1 MSLEMILG
9 PEAANAIPGEWPE
22 HPYTLRLPS
31 GSPLGRVVNAQT
43 IRGFLDAGC
52 APSNYVN
59 VFHKGEGLHPARF
72 TADDRVAP
80 ASVQLLLDQGC
91 TIQLRELNRWFPPL
105 SAICASIQAETGYPG
120 YVTAFI
126 TPPSKQGL
134 DYHWD
139 QYLGI
144 VVQLQGTKTWELF
157 NPKVDAPY
165 RDHSMSTNLWQD
177 DWVKQWQ
184 EDGPYQTVE
193 LTPGDI
199 LMLPRGWVHNP
210 HSRNSVE
217 TSVHLTFVLKERVP
231 LWVAERLISS
241 AINDPRFRTVIPP
254 SELGPDRMP
263 ATVEDTRS
271 LMIDY
276 LAGLN
281 VEEMSGALRRAA
293 QQETSHATL

>member
-1 MSLEMILG
+1 MILG
-9 PEAANAIPGEWPE
+9 PELAAAVLGEWPE
-22 HPYTLRLPS
+22 SPRKVRLPNA
-31 GSPLGRVVNAQT
+31 SPIGRAINART

-59 VFHKGEGLHPARF
+59 VFHHGEGLHPARF

-105 SAICASIQAETGYPG
+105 SAICASIQAETGYSG

-126 TPPSKQGL
+126 TPPSAQGL

-144 VVQLQGTKTWELF
+144 VVQLDGAKTWELF
-157 NPKVDAPY
+157 APKVDAPY
-165 RDHSMSTNLWQD
+165 RDHSMSTNLWRD
-177 DWVKQWQ
+177 EWVEQWRQ
-184 EDGPYQTVE
+184 AGPDQTVK
-193 LTPGDI
+193 LAAGDV
-199 LMLPRGWVHNP
+199 LVLPRGWVHNP
-210 HSRNSVE
+210 HSLDATK

-231 LWVAERLISS
+231 LWIAERLIGS
-241 AINDPRFRTVIPP
+241 AIRDPRFRAVIPP
-254 SELGPDRMP
+254 RELGPEEMP
-263 ATVEDTRS
+263 GTVENVRS

-276 LAGLN
+276 LTGLD
-281 VEEMSGALRRAA
+281 VEELSGALLRAA
-293 QQETSHATL
+293 QQETSHAML